1 MVQPQLWQIALH
13 GGRTRLGF
21 STAIRHFSVSQVA
34 AEGQEKPTR
43 TLFMPYDTARGYGA
57 HFPCKWPVHLSM
69 LTYNFHTVGQN
80 GPSRVPAPSS
90 PRGPRTLT
98 KPSATGTP
106 NRGRPAKVIDARSF
120 AAPRA
125 GGDSPKI
132 IRNPRLRNI
141 RPGNQ
146 PQGRKSKPAAS
157 KKAVAKGRKQPRPR
171 GPKKFEVDEGEELCA
186 AEIQQIEQEQ
196 ASKARPIPVRY
207 EPQEINFSTLKETW
221 PSLPTDVNARSA
233 AVLEKLSIL
242 SGRIPNAYIPPYEL
256 GRRIWKGQNV
266 LFENEAER
274 TEAME
279 EVKRLAQLRAD
290 EMSQQKGDL
299 VEPRDVKFRAISAED
314 TKTLMETFVQGKYPT
329 LEAGKDQP
337 AVLSEVMR
345 NLRNN
350 GTYQTAGKRPQFL
363 AKVESLLS
371 SSRVKR
377 T

>member
-1 MVQPQLWQIALH
+1 MIRPHLRQIALYRDH
-13 GGRTRLGF
+13 ARLGL
-21 STAIRHFSVSQVA
+21 STAVRYFSVSRVA
-34 AEGQEKPTR
+34 LEGQDQPFR
-43 TLFMPYDTARGYGA
+43 
-57 HFPCKWPVHLSM
+57 
-69 LTYNFHTVGQN
+69 QN
-80 GPSRVPAPSS
+80 GPSRGSAPSVS
-90 PRGPRTLT
+90 RGPRTLT
-98 KPSATGTP
+98 KPSTSGTQ

-125 GGDSPKI
+125 DGDSPKI

-146 PQGRKSKPAAS
+146 AQGRKSKPAAS
-157 KKAVAKGRKQPRPR
+157 KKAAAKGRKQPRSR

-186 AEIQQIEQEQ
+186 AEIQQIEQDQ
-196 ASKARPIPVRY
+196 AAKARPTPVRY
-207 EPQEINFSTLKETW
+207 EPRDINFSTLKETW
-221 PSLPTDVNARSA
+221 PSIPTDTNARSA
-233 AVLEKLSIL
+233 AVLEKLSVL
-242 SGRIPNAYIPPYEL
+242 SGRIPNGYIPPYEL

-266 LFENEAER
+266 LFENEAEKI
-274 TEAME
+274 EAMQ

-290 EMSQQKGDL
+290 KMSQRKGDL
-299 VEPRDVKFRAISAED
+299 VEPREVKFGAINAED
-314 TKTLMETFVQGKYPT
+314 TKTLMETFAQGRYPT
-329 LEAGKDQP
+329 LEASKNQS
-337 AVLSEVMR
+337 AVLGEVIR